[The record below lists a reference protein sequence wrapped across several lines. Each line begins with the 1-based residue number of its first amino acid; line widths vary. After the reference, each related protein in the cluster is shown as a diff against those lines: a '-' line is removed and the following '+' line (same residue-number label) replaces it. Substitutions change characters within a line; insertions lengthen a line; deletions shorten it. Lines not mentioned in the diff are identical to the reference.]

1 MSIFQKVAARWIR
14 ARYEGP
20 NRCEKCRGT
29 GFGPG
34 LADCDKCGGSGKTGE
49 STDEPRGSGLRI
61 RYVTSHLDFVFAND
75 PPDKI
80 KQTNLWTVDG
90 TLGGEP
96 IEGTIETYQDGNGT
110 FQGWNLPEGLDV
122 VPKSLW
128 VERDDDTTLAQDLLD
143 KIRDKARA
151 RGLIMSP

>member
-1 MSIFQKVAARWIR
+1 M
-14 ARYEGP
+14 
-20 NRCEKCRGT
+20 
-29 GFGPG
+29 
-34 LADCDKCGGSGKTGE
+34 
-49 STDEPRGSGLRI
+49 
-61 RYVTSHLDFVFAND
+61 TSHLDFVFAND